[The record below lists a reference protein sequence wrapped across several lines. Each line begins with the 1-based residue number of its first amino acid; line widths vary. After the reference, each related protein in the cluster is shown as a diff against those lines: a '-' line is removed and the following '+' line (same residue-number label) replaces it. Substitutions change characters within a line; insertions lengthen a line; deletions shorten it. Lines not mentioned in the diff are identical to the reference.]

1 MKRDLSHLKS
11 CQRDED
17 YDNHALGRFR
27 LLTPSNRL
35 MTIVASD
42 GLGWEHVSVSLRD
55 RCPTWE
61 EMCWV
66 KDLFWD
72 EEEVVI
78 QYHPT
83 KSQQVNFHPY
93 CLHLWKPTSQ
103 RLPMPDPEL
112 VGPLTGKAVGL

>member
-1 MKRDLSHLKS
+1 MKSDLSHLTT

-17 YDNHALGRFR
+17 FDNHALGRFV
-27 LLTPSNRL
+27 LLTPTNRL
-35 MTIVASD
+35 MTVVASD

-66 KDLFWD
+66 KSLFWD

-78 QYHPT
+78 QYHHA
-83 KSQQVNFHPY
+83 KSQAVNYHPY
-93 CLHLWKPTSQ
+93 CLHLWKPLGVT
-103 RLPMPDPEL
+103 LPIPDVVL
-112 VGPLTGKAVGL
+112 VGPK